1 MGIRPVMASSPSI
14 GNILKASSIQMVALL
29 CIFPRIFMGYKRD
42 ALL

>member
-14 GNILKASSIQMVALL
+14 GDVLKAPSIQIVALL
-29 CIFPRIFMGYKRD
+29 YIFPRIFMGYERS